1 MPIRLLSIKKIILN
15 NASYQDA
22 VMIQE
27 ESMVKLVIRKEV
39 KFQNPVVIE
48 GLPEVGLVGS
58 IAALYLL
65 EQLKLDPIAYFESN
79 LIPPV
84 MVVHNYELLSPIRI
98 YGNEKYVIITSE
110 IAIPP
115 EIYHELSA
123 RIISWCKS
131 IGAQTLISLNGIPTD
146 NRFDIEKPAVFGIAS
161 KKSLLELLS
170 KHKIEAL
177 QEGFI
182 AGMYA
187 LLLKDAADA
196 DLSAIALVA
205 QSFVKYPD
213 PGASAE
219 VLNALNKILQI
230 QLDVSPLV
238 EKAEEVRLKARDLM
252 RQADQTTPYPQKTV
266 EGELPIM
273 YK

>member
-1 MPIRLLSIKKIILN
+1 
-15 NASYQDA
+15 
-22 VMIQE
+22 MIQE
-27 ESMVKLVIRKEV
+27 ESTVKIVVRKEV
-39 KFQNPVVIE
+39 KFENPVVIE
-48 GLPEVGLVGS
+48 GLPDIGLVGS

-65 EQLKLDPIAYFESN
+65 EQLHLDPIAYFESP

-115 EIYHELSA
+115 EIYHDLSKE
-123 RIISWCKS
+123 IISWCKS
-131 IGAQTLISLNGIPTD
+131 IGAKTLISLNGIPTE

-170 KHKIEAL
+170 EYKIEAL

-187 LLLKDAADA
+187 LLLKEAADA
-196 DLSAIALVA
+196 NLSAIALVA
-205 QSFVKYPD
+205 QSFAKYPD
-213 PGASAE
+213 PGASVE
-219 VLNALNKILQI
+219 LLNTLKKILQI

-238 EKAEEVRLKARDLM
+238 EKAEEVRLRARDLM
-252 RQADQTTPYPQKTV
+252 QQAEQTMPYPQKTV